1 MEKAWICEACFS
13 VVSSQSSGRP
23 SSPIVQSQFRS
34 QHELIAHIK
43 MHHLSR
49 RIERGTTVFICTYG
63 QSGVC
68 SERRNPGYS
77 TPPFS
82 PTNRTA
88 VFDSEY
94 DYEQHLVSRHL
105 LNLNQAH
112 LTSQTRR
119 SFTSTRNTRN
129 WTMYD
134 SVVNMAAVLN
144 DPLDRQLDIFSRDWG
159 EAFERAVVLPLN
171 QPEITE
177 RHFRA
182 YLVRLSQRQ
191 ARLMPLSRHPSGEVS
206 TPPSPSATDPATIIP
221 SIFLASDFDLA
232 NPQTFHRVI
241 PLHPRGS
248 TSQRHQQ
255 TSSESR
261 LPSDQ
266 SPAPISQSAAF
277 SNQNERL
284 SQYLDAVELR
294 IIKHVSKQSSAFFEA
309 VRGHDVVREKLSQTL
324 ADVRAAREKLGQL
337 DGIYCETAAQMT
349 RLERRRANY
358 KRLLK
363 QLQLVASVHS
373 AQPTIQS
380 LLKSNDFC
388 AALDLV
394 SSTQELLS
402 APDTPNFACL
412 RHLSAQLTEIAR
424 FVQNMVVAE
433 FQVAIQDCLDKK
445 TFLNLSSEAKSVA
458 VSPAFTLSEDASDLM
473 PSVLGLL
480 RIGHYEFVDILRKE
494 VLDLVRTCL
503 QTSVDA
509 LQSRS
514 DTVDGTVNG
523 ITKATTISAVPTVPG
538 SESVPPSTGLGS
550 VMEDP
555 QRIGKYSQASWL
567 QLVHS
572 VCRNLELA
580 LGMIRAVVLVIVHS
594 IEQSVGSQPISSSDS
609 GPAKS
614 VPQEIGED
622 LIRKV
627 LRVYWDAVSWCQTRI
642 INLVSP
648 RARTSVTNLAMS
660 NGPTT
665 PSESTDDSGK
675 TEANERLTASEF
687 VQVAELLDSFQ
698 QVVQDAWCF
707 FTAPVTINSHSIDKS
722 APTASSSST
731 TTVVVN
737 LPPQAMRLHGVIAN
751 FASGLLHSFHLD
763 RCTKL
768 RLMLDH
774 ETWQAAAVPAPV
786 QSLVDVLHQ
795 RKVSALSSPSAVL
808 VDTAESK
815 SSPYLTLNRERYI
828 VVGTVLLLLPLIMDY
843 LRLADQLSQWP
854 SLVRD
859 IQNRLGKLLGVFN
872 SRSCELVLGAGARDL
887 SVLNTISARNL
898 ALVCRSLEVILAILP
913 CLTAFFEKLVGA
925 REKNAESGEARMLQ
939 LRRNFP
945 LESRRRPPG
954 GDPFGVVEQAVR
966 THLSQ
971 VMDKLTHLLAG
982 RIASK
987 LSAWRVQPPTPS
999 PQLRAICQAMSKLTE
1014 TTSDVLS
1021 PDMLTNLLLRVHLE
1035 FKAGLR
1041 QRLSDLSVFP
1051 DGGPQQGLV
1060 DSELAFY
1067 LNNLRGLTTSLGH
1080 FTDDCDD
1087 IWPSR

>member
-13 VVSSQSSGRP
+13 VVSSQSSGRA

-43 MHHLSR
+43 THHLSR
-49 RIERGTTVFICTYG
+49 RIERGSTVFICTYG

-182 YLVRLSQRQ
+182 YLGRLSQRQ

-294 IIKHVSKQSSAFFEA
+294 IIKH
-309 VRGHDVVREKLSQTL
+309 
-324 ADVRAAREKLGQL
+324 
-337 DGIYCETAAQMT
+337 
-349 RLERRRANY
+349 
-358 KRLLK
+358 
-363 QLQLVASVHS
+363 LQLVASVHS

-445 TFLNLSSEAKSVA
+445 TFLSLSSEAKSVA
-458 VSPAFTLSEDASDLM
+458 VSPTFTLSEDASDLM

-523 ITKATTISAVPTVPG
+523 ITKTTATSVVSTVPG
-538 SESVPPSTGLGS
+538 SESVLPSTGLGS
-550 VMEDP
+550 AMEDP
-555 QRIGKYSQASWL
+555 QRISKYSQASWL

-665 PSESTDDSGK
+665 PSESADDSGK
-675 TEANERLTASEF
+675 TETNERLTASEF

-707 FTAPVTINSHSIDKS
+707 FTAPVTINSHSTDKS
-722 APTASSSST
+722 ATTASSNST

-795 RKVSALSSPSAVL
+795 RKV
-808 VDTAESK
+808 
-815 SSPYLTLNRERYI
+815 
-828 VVGTVLLLLPLIMDY
+828 
-843 LRLADQLSQWP
+843 
-854 SLVRD
+854 
-859 IQNRLGKLLGVFN
+859 
-872 SRSCELVLGAGARDL
+872 
-887 SVLNTISARNL
+887 
-898 ALVCRSLEVILAILP
+898 
-913 CLTAFFEKLVGA
+913 
-925 REKNAESGEARMLQ
+925 
-939 LRRNFP
+939 
-945 LESRRRPPG
+945 
-954 GDPFGVVEQAVR
+954 
-966 THLSQ
+966 
-971 VMDKLTHLLAG
+971 
-982 RIASK
+982 RIK
-987 LSAWRVQPPTPS
+987 PPTF
-999 PQLRAICQAMSKLTE
+999 I
-1014 TTSDVLS
+1014 
-1021 PDMLTNLLLRVHLE
+1021 N
-1035 FKAGLR
+1035 
-1041 QRLSDLSVFP
+1041 
-1051 DGGPQQGLV
+1051 
-1060 DSELAFY
+1060 
-1067 LNNLRGLTTSLGH
+1067 
-1080 FTDDCDD
+1080 
-1087 IWPSR
+1087 

>member
-13 VVSSQSSGRP
+13 MVSPHSNGLP
-23 SSPIVQSQFRS
+23 SPPAIHSHFRS
-34 QHELIAHIK
+34 QQELINHIK
-43 MHHLSR
+43 THHLSR
-49 RIERGTTVFICTYG
+49 RIERGSTVFICTYG
-63 QSGVC
+63 QSGAC
-68 SERRNPGYS
+68 SERVNPGFS
-77 TPPFS
+77 SPPFS
-82 PTNRTA
+82 PTNQSI

-105 LNLNQAH
+105 INFNQAH

-119 SFTSTRNTRN
+119 FPTSARHARD

-171 QPEITE
+171 QAEITE
-177 RHFRA
+177 RHFRG
-182 YLVRLSQRQ
+182 YLGHLSQRQ
-191 ARLMPLSRHPSGEVS
+191 AQLMPTGDKVSAPSS
-206 TPPSPSATDPATIIP
+206 PPAIDPATIIP
-221 SIFLASDFDLA
+221 SIFLASDFNLA
-232 NPQTFHRVI
+232 DAQTFHRVI
-241 PLHPRGS
+241 PLYPRNS
-248 TSQRHQQ
+248 VSQLSQN
-255 TSSESR
+255 SSGDNR
-261 LPSDQ
+261 LPSD
-266 SPAPISQSAAF
+266 SSTTYISQSSAF

-309 VRGHDVVREKLSQTL
+309 VRGHDVVREKLGQTL
-324 ADVRAAREKLGQL
+324 ADVRTVREKLGQL
-337 DGIYCETAAQMT
+337 DGIYCETAAQMA

-358 KRLLK
+358 KKLLK

-402 APDTPNFACL
+402 APDTPSFTCL

-433 FQVAIQDCLDKK
+433 FQAAIQDCLDKK
-445 TFLNLSSEAKSVA
+445 MLLSPSSEAKLSGLA
-458 VSPAFTLSEDASDLM
+458 LSEDASDLM

-480 RIGHYEFVDILRKE
+480 RIGHYEFVEILRKE
-494 VLDLVRTCL
+494 VLGLVRASL
-503 QTSVDA
+503 QSSVDS
-509 LQSRS
+509 LQPKS
-514 DTVDGTVNG
+514 DPADDTVNG
-523 ITKATTISAVPTVPG
+523 IATAAATTVRTVST
-538 SESVPPSTGLGS
+538 SESELRSTGLAS
-550 VMEDP
+550 TTEDL
-555 QRIGKYSQASWL
+555 QSGGKYSQAVWL

-580 LGMIRAVVLVIVHS
+580 LGRIRAVVLVIVHS
-594 IEQSVGSQPISSSDS
+594 IEQSVGSQLLSSSDS
-609 GPAKS
+609 GPVKS

-622 LIRKV
+622 LIRKI

-648 RARTSVTNLAMS
+648 RARIGLTNTMFN
-660 NGPTT
+660 NGPTA
-665 PSESTDDSGK
+665 PSDAAFENGK
-675 TEANERLTASEF
+675 TEATERITVSEF
-687 VQVAELLDSFQ
+687 VEVAELLDSFQ

-707 FTAPVTINSHSIDKS
+707 FTAPLAINSHSTGQS
-722 APTASSSST
+722 AIAVDSTATT

-737 LPPQAMRLHGVIAN
+737 LPSQAMRLHGVIAN

-774 ETWQAAAVPAPV
+774 ENWQAAAVPAPV

-795 RKVSALSSPSAVL
+795 RKVSALSSPSAGL
-808 VDTAESK
+808 VDTMESK
-815 SSPYLTLNRERYI
+815 SSPYLTLNRDRYI
-828 VVGTVLLLLPLIMDY
+828 VVGSVLLLLPLIMDY

-887 SVLNTISARNL
+887 SVLTTISARNL
-898 ALVCRSLEVILAILP
+898 ALVCRSLEVILALLP
-913 CLTAFFEKLVGA
+913 CLTVFFEKLVGA
-925 REKNAESGEARMLQ
+925 QEKSEEKGEARVLRS
-939 LRRNFP
+939 RRNFP

-954 GDPFGVVEQAVR
+954 DPFGTVEQAVR

-971 VMDKLTHLLAG
+971 VMDKLTQLLAG

-987 LSAWRVQPPTPS
+987 LNAWRVQPPTPS
-999 PQLRAICQAMSKLTE
+999 SQLRAICQAMSKLTE

-1021 PDMLTNLLLRVHLE
+1021 SDMLTVRISCPTV
-1035 FKAGLR
+1035 AV
-1041 QRLSDLSVFP
+1041 SVAI
-1051 DGGPQQGLV
+1051 V
-1060 DSELAFY
+1060 E
-1067 LNNLRGLTTSLGH
+1067 
-1080 FTDDCDD
+1080 
-1087 IWPSR
+1087 